1 MPARPTRTAAGGQRR
16 GGARHA
22 VASASSPLPIV
33 AADLVAEAR
42 RYLGSAN
49 FTRFAGPWCKAG
61 LNIWLRK
68 TGHYADLSLRAIDAL
83 RDGPRLQGPAIGAI
97 AVMPHHVA
105 IVTGGARGGVWT
117 ISANHHHRVGEGF
130 YPRRRIIAFIEPSR
144 GHHGKH

>member
-1 MPARPTRTAAGGQRR
+1 
-16 GGARHA
+16 
-22 VASASSPLPIV
+22 LPIV